1 MDDEPEPEEKRKRPT
16 APSVNWLDIFDA
28 FVGDDV
34 AVMEKYQAMPVA
46 TAFRILNKR
55 IRDAQNRRND
65 FSEYIEKLAE
75 RHVDIRHKENDEVH
89 FLSSER
95 EKHTALDS
103 VLHYPAVIVDRG
115 SGFGYGGNPGAYRK
129 DRDYLLFIVEH
140 VSDTSDYEQ
149 IEAALDKCERILDEL
164 LNQILEDK
172 RMKRLWLAFS
182 LEDVEA
188 DYVVN
193 NDNQLY
199 GVVAAV
205 SLSEPYKALNCR
217 KAFVL

>member
-1 MDDEPEPEEKRKRPT
+1 MYKR
-16 APSVNWLDIFDA
+16 
-28 FVGDDV
+28 
-34 AVMEKYQAMPVA
+34 Q
-46 TAFRILNKR
+46 
-55 IRDAQNRRND
+55 
-65 FSEYIEKLAE
+65 
-75 RHVDIRHKENDEVH
+75 
-89 FLSSER
+89 
-95 EKHTALDS
+95 
-103 VLHYPAVIVDRG
+103 IVDRG

-172 RMKRLWLAFS
+172 RKKRLWLAFS

-199 GVVAAV
+199 GVVAAIH
-205 SLSEPYKALNCR
+205 LSELYKVLNCR
-217 KAFVL
+217 NAFL

>member
-1 MDDEPEPEEKRKRPT
+1 MT
-16 APSVNWLDIFDA
+16 
-28 FVGDDV
+28 
-34 AVMEKYQAMPVA
+34 
-46 TAFRILNKR
+46 
-55 IRDAQNRRND
+55 

-115 SGFGYGGNPGAYRK
+115 SGFGYGGVPGAYKK
-129 DRDYLLFIVEH
+129 DRDYLLFVVEH

-149 IEAALDKCERILDEL
+149 IETALEKCERILDEM

-172 RMKRLWLAFS
+172 RKNRQWLAFS
-182 LEDVEA
+182 LEEVEA

-199 GVVAAV
+199 GVVAAIH
-205 SLSEPYKALNCR
+205 LSELYKVLNCR
-217 KAFVL
+217 NAFL

>member
-1 MDDEPEPEEKRKRPT
+1 MT
-16 APSVNWLDIFDA
+16 
-28 FVGDDV
+28 
-34 AVMEKYQAMPVA
+34 
-46 TAFRILNKR
+46 
-55 IRDAQNRRND
+55 
-65 FSEYIEKLAE
+65 FSEYIENLAE

-172 RMKRLWLAFS
+172 RKKRLWLAFS

-188 DYVVN
+188 DSGGETEAGTTQRDVVRH
-193 NDNQLY
+193 
-199 GVVAAV
+199 GVARIPV
-205 SLSEPYKALNCR
+205 SFSVTAKWLKKLAGYAKLDKISVQYFDVETAELKLSEMYVTGYKAKLR
-217 KAFVL
+217 KDTSYKGLWTVSFTLKEM